1 MWSSYQSWSREDK
14 GYLIN
19 VDKYTI
25 LVKGKVLY
33 EDLGQLEYFERME
46 DLALE
51 YYQTGSPNPS
61 DIETKT
67 IGD

>member
-1 MWSSYQSWSREDK
+1 
-14 GYLIN
+14 

-25 LVKGKVLY
+25 LVSGKVLY
-33 EDLGQLEYFERME
+33 EDLSQLEYFERME

-51 YYQTGSPNPS
+51 YYQTGSPDPS

>member
-1 MWSSYQSWSREDK
+1 MDR
-14 GYLIN
+14 
-19 VDKYTI
+19 YTI
-25 LVKGKVLY
+25 LVKGEVLY
-33 EDLGQLEYFERME
+33 ENLGQFEYFERME

-51 YYQTGSPNPS
+51 YYQTGSPAPH